1 MVVFITRQSRRLVP
15 LVAALLVLVSAAS
28 GRAQGVQ
35 TGTLRGVV
43 HDAQGL
49 VVPGVTVVV
58 TSPALQGDRTVVTG
72 TDGLYV
78 LRTLPPGVYQVA
90 FSLDG
95 FDPVS
100 KQVTVPL
107 GGAVEQD
114 ITLAV
119 KGHAETVTVTA
130 QLPPP
135 MANPTVGLDITNKQV
150 DALASSRT
158 LSGIA
163 ELSPGLTTVT
173 PNTGQVS
180 INGAFGFDSIF
191 MVDGVDVNDNLFGYP
206 QTLFIEDAVQE
217 VQTLTSGIPAEYGRF
232 TGGVVNAITKSG
244 GNIFSGSL
252 RLNLN
257 NPAWSTVTPFEASH
271 DVTHPDVLGKNWEG
285 TFGGPILRNRLW
297 FFGAGRLQ
305 DSTSATS
312 FSRTGL
318 ANTESDQ
325 NRRGEIK
332 LTATVAP
339 SQTLQGGYLNNST
352 TMAGRPS
359 IPGLSIDPATVT
371 TAKVPNW
378 YAFANYKGVLNSH
391 LLAEAQYSER
401 NWTRES
407 GGTDPNIVNSPFL
420 ALTGMWQYNAPY
432 FDLSDPEGRNNRQL
446 TGSLTAFL
454 DKAGHHE
461 VKTGY
466 EWFRSQRT
474 GGNSQTATNYVFHAD
489 YLTDGAG
496 NPVYDAQGHLVPL
509 FQPGSTLVESYMPQ
523 RNAVLNV
530 DTQSVYTQDHWTIGP
545 RLSADLGLRYEHVH
559 SADSLGVQ
567 GIDTQTFMPRLAVAW
582 DLKGDGSLM
591 AHATYG
597 HYAGRYNENQIAANS
612 NVGNPDELIQ
622 VYTGPAGQ
630 GRDFAP
636 GFDPA
641 NYFTVAGLF
650 PTANVS
656 LAPGLHTPVTREFT
670 LALGGQLGRRGYAEA
685 TYVFRRTN
693 GLIEDTI
700 SLANGTTDVVKSG
713 VDYGTFTNIVYRNSN
728 IATRQYQGMVF
739 EANYRLRDN
748 WTVNGNYTLM
758 LQDRGNY
765 EGEAPNQPGL
775 VSIIGNYPEAFDAA
789 RSYPMGN
796 LQDYQR
802 HRLRVWTVYDWDLGA
817 RGDLSLSGLW
827 RVDSGQVYSYTATM
841 PLTSVQQALLAAYP
855 DQPGSQTVFF
865 DGRGTGHFKGSSL
878 FDVALNYDV
887 PVFRTLRPWVKLS
900 VYNVFNSLPQI
911 AWNTTILPD
920 PNSPKDSLG
929 LPTGYLLAPGYG
941 QADSNADYPS
951 PYRGVTGGRTFLVSA
966 GIRF

>member
-1 MVVFITRQSRRLVP
+1 MVVSPRHHRGFIAIM
-15 LVAALLVLVSAAS
+15 AALLICLTAPV

-35 TGTLRGVV
+35 TGTLRGFV

-49 VVPGVTVVV
+49 VVPGVTIVV

-72 TDGLYV
+72 QDGIYV
-78 LRTLPPGVYQVA
+78 LRTLPPGRYTVA

-95 FDPVS
+95 FESVT

-114 ITLAV
+114 VALAV
-119 KGHAETVTVTA
+119 QGHTESVTVTA
-130 QLPPP
+130 QIP
-135 MANPTVGLDITNKQV
+135 AAIATPTVGVDVTHRDV

-180 INGAFGFDSIF
+180 INGAFGFDSVF

-206 QTLFIEDAVQE
+206 QTLFIEDAIQE

-257 NPAWSTVTPFEASH
+257 NPSWSTRTPYEASNGI
-271 DVTHPDVLGKNWEG
+271 THPDVLGRSWEG
-285 TFGGPILRNRLW
+285 TFGGPILKDRLW
-297 FFGAGRLQ
+297 FFSAGRLE
-305 DSTSATS
+305 DSTSAQT

-318 ANTESDQ
+318 ANTETDR
-325 NRRGEIK
+325 NRRGELK

-339 SQTLQGGYLNNST
+339 SQMLQGGYLNNST

-371 TAKVPNW
+371 TAEVPNW
-378 YAFANYKGVLNSH
+378 YAFGNYKGVLNSH

-401 NWTRES
+401 NWTRKS
-407 GGTDPNIVNSPFL
+407 GGTDPSIVNSPFL
-420 ALTGMWQYNAPY
+420 ALTGFWQYNAPY

-446 TGSLTAFL
+446 TGSLTAFF
-454 DKAGHHE
+454 DKAGHHDL
-461 VKTGY
+461 KTGY
-466 EWFRSQRT
+466 EWYRSQRT
-474 GGNSQTATNYVFHAD
+474 GGNSQSATNYVFHAD
-489 YLTDGAG
+489 YLTDATG
-496 NPVYDAQGHLVPL
+496 NPVYDASQNLIPL

-523 RNAVLNV
+523 RNEVLNI
-530 DTQSVYTQDHWTIGP
+530 DTQSVYAQDHWDIAP
-545 RLSADLGLRYEHVH
+545 RLSADLGLRYEHVRSED
-559 SADSLGVQ
+559 SAHVV
-567 GIDTQTFMPRLAVAW
+567 GIDTQTFMPRLAMAY
-582 DLKGDGSLM
+582 DIKGDGSLV

-612 NVGNPDELIQ
+612 NVGNPNELIQ
-622 VYTGPAGQ
+622 VYVGPAGQ
-630 GRDFAP
+630 GRGFAP

-641 NYFTVAGLF
+641 NYLTVAGLF

-656 LAPGLHTPVTREFT
+656 LAPGLHTPVTKEFT
-670 LALGGQLGRRGYAEA
+670 LALGGQFGRRGYAEA

-700 SLANGTTDVVKSG
+700 SLANGTTDVVQNG
-713 VDYGTFTNIVYRNSN
+713 ADYGTFTNIVYTNSDV
-728 IATRQYQGMVF
+728 ATRQYQGMVF
-739 EANYRLRDN
+739 EGNYRLRDN
-748 WTVNGNYTLM
+748 WTVDGNYTLM

-802 HRLRVWTVYDWDLGA
+802 HRLRVWTIYDLDLGQ
-817 RGDLSLSGLW
+817 RGDVSFSGLW
-827 RVDSGQVYSYTATM
+827 RVNSGQVFSYAATM
-841 PLTSVQQALLAAYP
+841 PLTTVQQALLAAYP

-865 DGRGTGHFKGSSL
+865 GGRGAGQFKGSSL
-878 FDVALNYDV
+878 FDVAVNYDV

-911 AWNTTILPD
+911 AWNTTVLPD
-920 PNSPKDSLG
+920 PSSPKDSLG
-929 LPTGYLLAPGYG
+929 LPTGYILAPGYG

-951 PYRGVTGGRTFLVSA
+951 PYRGIAGGRTFLVSA
-966 GIRF
+966 GLRF